1 MISIGS
7 LIRTSAAK
15 DTIHI
20 GVIIPVNSEIIDFS
34 AYIPT
39 LELALETIEN
49 DTTLPFNFAITFNDS
64 MVCSH
69 SNYTNIRH
77 TVYQRKSYWPS
88 SPPACRHGL
97 VVMYSYR

>member
-1 MISIGS
+1 MTLLVRVIILISIGS

-20 GVIIPVNSEIIDFS
+20 GVIIPVNGIIDFS

-49 DTTLPFNFAITFNDS
+49 DTTLPFNFTITFNDS

-69 SNYTNIRH
+69 S
-77 TVYQRKSYWPS
+77 
-88 SPPACRHGL
+88 
-97 VVMYSYR
+97 